1 MNSVALI
8 GRLTRDPE
16 VRYTG
21 DQMAIATFSIAIDRP
36 PRRDGTRETDFPRI
50 TVFGRQAENCEKY
63 LKKGRMVGVTG
74 RIQTGSYTN
83 KNGDKVYTTDIV
95 ADRVEFLEWG
105 DREGSQSDGFGQSGF
120 GQQSQGGYGG
130 QTGFGGQGGYGQQG
144 QGGSYG
150 QGSYGQ
156 QSQSSSYGQSGYGQ
170 QSQSDS
176 YGQSS
181 YGQQSQSGFGQGSY
195 GQQSQSSGQ
204 QAPSMP
210 QGFEAIDDDDI
221 PF

>member
-16 VRYTG
+16 IRYTG

-36 PRRDGTRETDFPRI
+36 PRRDGTKETDFPRI
-50 TVFGRQAENCEKY
+50 TVFGRQAENWEKY

-105 DREGSQSDGFGQSGF
+105 DREGGQN
-120 GQQSQGGYGG
+120 QGGYGS
-130 QTGFGGQGGYGQQG
+130 QGGYGQQG
-144 QGGSYG
+144 QGGYG
-150 QGSYGQ
+150 GQ
-156 QSQSSSYGQSGYGQ
+156 SSYGQSGGFGGQDSFGQNQ
-170 QSQSDS
+170 QS
-176 YGQSS
+176 
-181 YGQQSQSGFGQGSY
+181 
-195 GQQSQSSGQ
+195 

>member
-16 VRYTG
+16 IRYTG

-105 DREGSQSDGFGQSGF
+105 DREGGQN
-120 GQQSQGGYGG
+120 QGGYGS
-130 QTGFGGQGGYGQQG
+130 QGGYGQQG
-144 QGGSYG
+144 QGGYGNQGSYG
-150 QGSYGQ
+150 QSGGFYGGQNNYGQSQNSYGQ
-156 QSQSSSYGQSGYGQ
+156 QSQGGYSQGGYGQ
-170 QSQSDS
+170 
-176 YGQSS
+176 GG
-181 YGQQSQSGFGQGSY
+181 YGQQSQSGFGGQDSFGQS
-195 GQQSQSSGQ
+195 QQS

>member
-16 VRYTG
+16 IRYTG

-105 DREGSQSDGFGQSGF
+105 DREGGQN
-120 GQQSQGGYGG
+120 QGGYGS
-130 QTGFGGQGGYGQQG
+130 QGGYGQQG
-144 QGGSYG
+144 QGGYGNQSSYG
-150 QGSYGQ
+150 QSGGSYGGQNNYGQSQNSYGQ
-156 QSQSSSYGQSGYGQ
+156 QSQGGYSQGGYGQ
-170 QSQSDS
+170 
-176 YGQSS
+176 GG
-181 YGQQSQSGFGQGSY
+181 YGQQSQSGFGGQDSFGQS
-195 GQQSQSSGQ
+195 QQS

>member
-16 VRYTG
+16 IRYTG

-105 DREGSQSDGFGQSGF
+105 DREGGQN
-120 GQQSQGGYGG
+120 QGGYGS
-130 QTGFGGQGGYGQQG
+130 QGGYGQQG
-144 QGGSYG
+144 QGG
-150 QGSYGQ
+150 YGQ
-156 QSQSSSYGQSGYGQ
+156 QSSYGQSQGYGQ
-170 QSQSDS
+170 GSGSYGSQNNYGQSQNS
-176 YGQSS
+176 YGQSQG
-181 YGQQSQSGFGQGSY
+181 YGNQGGFGQQDSFGQS
-195 GQQSQSSGQ
+195 QQS